1 MIILDTNVV
10 SEPLRPAPDARVLG
24 WLDRQAPEALFLT
37 TIALAE
43 LWAGIEALPAGKRR
57 ARLHHSIT
65 EQIGAL
71 FRGRILPFDVD
82 AARAFGQVYAGAR
95 TAGNSIE
102 FADCAIAS
110 IASARGFA
118 VATRNTRDFR
128 GTGIELLN
136 PWS

>member
-10 SEPLRPAPDARVLG
+10 SEPLRPAPDARVLS

-37 TIALAE
+37 TIGLAE
-43 LWAGIEALPAGKRR
+43 LWAGIETLPASKRR

-65 EQIGAL
+65 EQIGVL
-71 FRGRILPFDVD
+71 FRGRILPFDVE
-82 AARAFGQVYAGAR
+82 AARAFGQVYASAR
-95 TAGNSIE
+95 AAGNSIE

-136 PWS
+136 PWN